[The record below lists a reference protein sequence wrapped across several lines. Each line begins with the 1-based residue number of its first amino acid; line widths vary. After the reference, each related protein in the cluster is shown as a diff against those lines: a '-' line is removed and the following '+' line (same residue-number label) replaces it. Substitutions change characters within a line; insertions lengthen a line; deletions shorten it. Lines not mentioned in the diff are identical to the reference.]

1 MEFLDNLYMDH
12 GYHVEKT
19 ENIYFDDHNGVKKIQ
34 NIMDSYRKMAP
45 QKLKDLTV
53 TNIKDFSVSGLLD
66 EEEEELSQEN
76 FLMISL
82 ENQFR
87 VAVRPSGTEPKIKFY
102 IFGESQPNS
111 TNLVK
116 TKEQVTSIADE
127 LGAYLVEDAKERAN

>member
-1 MEFLDNLYMDH
+1 MKN
-12 GYHVEKT
+12 K
-19 ENIYFDDHNGVKKIQ
+19 YFFIKIILLTIIIQ
-34 NIMDSYRKMAP
+34 NIVNII
-45 QKLKDLTV
+45 L
-53 TNIKDFSVSGLLD
+53 NIKDFSVSGLLD

-116 TKEQVTSIADE
+116 TKEQVASIADE

>member
-1 MEFLDNLYMDH
+1 ME
-12 GYHVEKT
+12 
-19 ENIYFDDHNGVKKIQ
+19 
-34 NIMDSYRKMAP
+34 
-45 QKLKDLTV
+45 KDTYDLEIF
-53 TNIKDFSVSGLLD
+53 NIKKMLD

-116 TKEQVTSIADE
+116 TKEQVASIADE